1 MCSSIL
7 PCVLRSQSVANV
19 LFLLETRLLAIEEGM
34 YKTLWR
40 LRALFAFLQLVVAF
54 LDAFRPVHHAMEALT
69 QSCLGLVRGILLFD
83 LVSV

>member
-1 MCSSIL
+1 
-7 PCVLRSQSVANV
+7 
-19 LFLLETRLLAIEEGM
+19 M